1 MGKLPQMEGATKYST
16 FLKILRK
23 ENKKPMKLMNPR
35 NPRIKSSKN
44 KLIYTCS
51 HYPVSESSPL

>member
-1 MGKLPQMEGATKYST
+1 MGKLPQMEDATKYST

-23 ENKKPMKLMNPR
+23 ENKNPMKLMNPW
-35 NPRIKSSKN
+35 NPKIKSSRN

-51 HYPVSESSPL
+51 H

>member
-1 MGKLPQMEGATKYST
+1 MGKLPQTENATKYST

-23 ENKKPMKLMNPR
+23 ENKNPMKLMNPR
-35 NPRIKSSKN
+35 DPSIKSSKY

-51 HYPVSESSPL
+51 H